1 MVDVPTVDDVV
12 PDATF
17 GRTTVDTQTNAIST
31 IDLADWR
38 AGGRAAAD
46 AAAEVDRGLQRAG
59 FLLVRGHG
67 LPQRLIPDLRTAA
80 RRFFALPTDVKA
92 RYSTKVAGR
101 GWQAQ
106 GVEANGYSEG
116 TETPPDLKEGF
127 CVGARTLTGDPEI
140 DAAWFPKNVFP
151 DEVAEMRGLIDE
163 YTALM
168 KQLADELLR
177 LCAAA
182 LDQPLETLASKTERS
197 TWSFNLNHYP
207 PMSVLGTPEPGQ
219 FRIGPHTDFGMVTI
233 LDREPGHGG
242 LQVFTEQGGWAD
254 APFDPAALTVNIGD
268 LLAYWSGDRW
278 LSGRHRV
285 LPPQPSAPDE
295 DLLTLV
301 YFYHLDHDAVVTP
314 LAPPIGKSTSRE
326 PVLSGVHLE
335 AKLDAISVG

>member
-1 MVDVPTVDDVV
+1 M
-12 PDATF
+12 
-17 GRTTVDTQTNAIST
+17 DTQTNAIST

-38 AGGRAAAD
+38 AGGSAAAD
-46 AAAEVDRGLQRAG
+46 VAAQVDRGLQQAG

-67 LPQRLIPDLRTAA
+67 LRPGLIPDLRTAA

-106 GVEANGYSEG
+106 GMEANGYSEG
-116 TETPPDLKEGF
+116 TATPPDLKEGF
-127 CVGARTLTGDPEI
+127 CVGARTLTGDAEI

-151 DEVAEMRGLIDE
+151 DEVAELRGLIDE

-177 LCAAA
+177 LCAAS
-182 LDQPLETLASKTERS
+182 LDQPLETLASKTQRS

-233 LDREPGHGG
+233 LDREPGRGG

-254 APFDPAALTVNIGD
+254 APFDPTALTVNIGD

-285 LPPQPSAPDE
+285 LPPQSSAPDE
-295 DLLTLV
+295 DLLSLV
-301 YFYHLDHDAVVTP
+301 FFYDLDHDAVVTP
-314 LAPPIGKSTSRE
+314 LPPPIGNGRSHE
-326 PVLSGVHLE
+326 PVISGVHLK